1 MWHHYNQIE
10 EEKGKKV
17 YDEGKGLEDC
27 EDGF

>member
-10 EEKGKKV
+10 EEKGN
-17 YDEGKGLEDC
+17 EDFNEEREFEHS